1 MRKALEEEIQIIRS
15 LDIGTPKFDATKT
28 FEGLARQKI
37 EKKDRYYHYFY
48 LYHYIIITIIIII
61 IIIRHMKALDNFA
74 QLLETISEQLEQELL
89 DRRYHHHIVIIII
102 TIIIHSYY

>member
-37 EKKDRYYHYFY
+37 EKKDRYYYYYY
-48 LYHYIIITIIIII
+48 LLLLFIIITI
-61 IIIRHMKALDNFA
+61 
-74 QLLETISEQLEQELL
+74 TILSSLGFF
-89 DRRYHHHIVIIII
+89 IC
-102 TIIIHSYY
+102 SYTSLWFR

>member
-37 EKKDRYYHYFY
+37 EKKDRY
-48 LYHYIIITIIIII
+48 
-61 IIIRHMKALDNFA
+61 
-74 QLLETISEQLEQELL
+74 
-89 DRRYHHHIVIIII
+89 
-102 TIIIHSYY
+102 